1 MPESAAKP
9 RIRIVTNISSV
20 TAQEWDA
27 CANPVVS
34 EDGHPVPGNPFISH
48 AFLHALEA
56 SGSAAPETGWA
67 PHHLLLEDDGGELLG
82 AIPMYLKSHSYG
94 EYVFDHAWA
103 DAWHRAGG
111 NYYPKLQAC
120 VPFTPAPGRRIL
132 LRPHAD
138 AARRRDLL
146 IQAIQEIAERTG
158 VSSLHFTFLL
168 KPEWEA
174 LAAQGFLQR
183 TDFQFHWLNQ
193 NFHDFEDF
201 LGSLTARKRK
211 QIRRERRGA
220 LENGVEVTPL
230 TGKAITEE
238 HWDAFYQCYLSTG
251 RSKWGRPYLTRRF
264 FSLIGGTMAE
274 KILLILCRR
283 AGRTIAGAI
292 NFIGDDALYGRNW
305 GCIEEHPF
313 LHFEACYYQAIDFA
327 ITRGLARVEAG
338 AQGAHKLARGYLPCP
353 TYSAHWIKDPR
364 FRTAVR
370 DYLVHER
377 AQVSENAQYLEGHSP
392 FRRNPVEEV
401 VE

>member
-1 MPESAAKP
+1 MLENAATL
-9 RIRIVTNISSV
+9 RVRIVTGIASV
-20 TAQEWDA
+20 KAREWDA
-27 CANPVVS
+27 CANP
-34 EDGHPVPGNPFISH
+34 EDQADGHAIPGNPFLSH
-48 AFLHALEA
+48 AFLNALEV
-56 SGSAAPETGWA
+56 SGSATPETGWA
-67 PHHLLLEDDGGELLG
+67 PHHLLLEDDGGNLLA
-82 AIPMYLKSHSYG
+82 AIPLYLKSHSYG

-111 NYYPKLQAC
+111 EYYPKLQAC

-138 AARRRDLL
+138 AARHRDLL
-146 IQAIQEIAERTG
+146 IQACQEIAERAE
-158 VSSLHFTFLL
+158 VSSLHFTFLQ
-168 KPEWEA
+168 KTEWEA
-174 LAAQGFLQR
+174 LAAKGFLQR

-211 QIRRERRGA
+211 QIRRERRAA

-230 TGKAITEE
+230 TGKDITEE

-251 RSKWGRPYLTRRF
+251 RSKWGRPYLTRKL
-264 FSLIGGTMAE
+264 FSVIGETMPE

-292 NFIGDDALYGRNW
+292 NFIGDEALYGRNW

-327 ITRGLARVEAG
+327 IARGLARVEAG

-353 TYSAHWIKDPR
+353 TYSAHWIRDSR
-364 FRTAVR
+364 FRAAVS

-377 AQVSENAQYLEGHSP
+377 AQVSESAHYLEGRSP
-392 FRRNPVEEV
+392 FRRIPEEEVEE
-401 VE
+401 